1 MNYSVSTIE
10 ELYFE
15 LLSVGSMNLCQKLN
29 IKRLTVL
36 YIYIVVGFIVNFNN
50 QSMIK

>member
-29 IKRLTVL
+29 IKRLTAL
-36 YIYIVVGFIVNFNN
+36 YIVVGFIVYFNN